1 MKSANA
7 EDKQVRA
14 EIEAVNEKFIAAL
27 NGGDAAGIAALYT
40 EDAMLLPPN
49 SEMLEGRE
57 AAQAFW
63 QGGIDMGI
71 KEGTLETEIVEAQ
84 GNAAYEVG
92 KYTLII
98 EPPGGPTITDKGK
111 YLVVWKR
118 QEGSWKLHADMWNTS
133 LPAAQ

>member
-1 MKSANA
+1 MKSADA
-7 EDKQVRA
+7 EDKQARA
-14 EIEAVNEKFIAAL
+14 EIEAVNEEFIAAL

-40 EDAMLLPPN
+40 EDAILLPPN

-57 AAQAFW
+57 AVQAFW
-63 QGGIDMGI
+63 QGGMDMGI
-71 KEGTLETEIVEAQ
+71 KEGKLETEVVEAQ

-133 LPAAQ
+133 LPAA

>member
-1 MKSANA
+1 MRFANA

-14 EIEAVNEKFIAAL
+14 EIEAANDKLVAAL
-27 NGGDAAGIAALYT
+27 NGGDAAGIAVLYT

-57 AAQAFW
+57 AVQAFW

-71 KEGTLETEIVEAQ
+71 KEATLETEVVEAR

-92 KYTLII
+92 KYTMII
-98 EPPGGPTITDKGK
+98 EPPGGPTISDRGK

-118 QEGSWKLHADMWNTS
+118 QEGSWKLHADSWNTS
-133 LPAAQ
+133 LPAAG